1 MKALIDKLEDTHSL
15 TRKEWVELISA
26 YETPGLIEYAAERA
40 RKLTDAVFGK
50 QIYFRGIIEYT
61 NFCRN
66 DCYYCG
72 LRLSGKD
79 TTRYRLT
86 PQQILACA
94 EDGYNMGYRTIV
106 LQGGETAY
114 YEAKGAERMV
124 GIVRAIRERY
134 PDVAVT
140 LSMGEM
146 NREAYQALFDA
157 GADRYLLRHETA
169 TKEHYEKLHPPT
181 MSFENRMAC
190 LRTLKEIG
198 YQAGAG
204 LMVGSPYQTA
214 EHLAADMMFIADFKP
229 HMVGIGPFQPHH
241 DTPLASFPPGSNE
254 LTFFIVSLCRIMNPK
269 LLIPATTALD
279 CGHGD
284 GRQRAILAGA
294 NVIMPNLSPEG
305 IKQNYLLYDNKPGIT
320 QSAAE
325 NLAKLRG
332 LVEEIGYTMVV
343 GRGDHPDTVK
353 EQARAA

>member
-1 MKALIDKLEDTHSL
+1 MKALIDKLEETHEL
-15 TRKEWVELISA
+15 THEEWVQLIGA
-26 YETPGLIEYAAERA
+26 YETPGLAEYAAEKARA
-40 RKLTDAVFGK
+40 LSLSIFGT

-72 LRLSGKD
+72 LRLSGQD

-86 PQQILACA
+86 PQQILDCA
-94 EDGYNMGYRTIV
+94 DEGHRLGYRTIV

-114 YEAKGAERMV
+114 YEAKGAARMV
-124 GIVRAIRERY
+124 EIVRTIRERY
-134 PDVAVT
+134 PDTAIT

-146 NREAYQALFDA
+146 NREAYEALFDA

-169 TKEHYEKLHPPT
+169 TREHYEKLHPQT
-181 MSFENRMAC
+181 MSFDNRMEC
-190 LRTLKEIG
+190 LRILKEIG

-204 LMVGSPYQTA
+204 IMVGSPYQTV
-214 EHLAADMMFIADFKP
+214 EHLANDMVFMANFKP

-241 DTPLASFPPGSNE
+241 DTPFASFPPGSNE

-279 CGHGD
+279 CGRTD
-284 GRQRAILAGA
+284 GRQRAVLAGA

-305 IKQNYLLYDNKPGIT
+305 IKKNYLLYDNKPGIT
-320 QSAAE
+320 QSAEE

-343 GRGDHPDTVK
+343 GRGDHPDKVK
-353 EQARAA
+353 EQAHAA